1 MMEIT
6 PKSAKLLS
14 HVGQCG
20 AVLGLELP
28 ELGKTHENLRVITAD
43 LGFAAGLDRFKNANP
58 DKFFNAGIAEQN
70 MIGISAGLA
79 KEGNCVVATTHAAF
93 LTMRCFEQIRHNLG
107 YLKYNVKLIGVSC
120 GISKGMFGS
129 THCTLEDIALMR
141 TIPNMTVL
149 SPADG
154 VEAVKMTEALMETK
168 GPAYMRL
175 TGDANCPMVYQKDYP
190 FEIGKGVIL
199 REGRDA
205 AVIAVGTM
213 VSEALRAA
221 EGLGEK
227 GISCT
232 VVDMHTIKP
241 LDTMLLD
248 ELFSSHDLIVTVEEH
263 SKIGGLGASVA
274 EYKAGLSRAPR
285 QIMLGLPDAFGKA
298 GEYSYL
304 LDHYG
309 LTAGRIADAIE
320 KALGQEE

>member
-6 PKSAKLLS
+6 SKSAKLLS

-43 LGFAAGLDRFKNANP
+43 LGFAAGLDRFKSANP

-79 KEGNCVVATTHAAF
+79 KEGNCVFTTTHAAF

-107 YLKYNVKLIGVSC
+107 YLKYNVKLVGISC
-120 GISKGMFGS
+120 GIVKGMFGS

-154 VEAVKMTEALMETK
+154 VEAVKMTEALMETD

-175 TGDANCPMVYQKDYP
+175 TGDVNCPMVYQEDYP
-190 FEIGKGVIL
+190 FEIGKGVVL
-199 REGRDA
+199 REGRDV
-205 AVIAVGTM
+205 AVIAAGTM
-213 VSEALRAA
+213 VSESLRTA
-221 EGLGEK
+221 EKLKEK

-241 LDTMLLD
+241 LDTALLD

-263 SKIGGLGASVA
+263 SKIGGLGSSVA
-274 EYKAGLSRAPR
+274 EYKAGLSHAPR
-285 QIMLGLPDAFGKA
+285 QIMLGLPDTFGKT

-304 LDHYG
+304 LEHYG
-309 LTAGRIADAIE
+309 LTAAKIADVIE
-320 KALGQEE
+320 KARE